1 MIKFFRGTKTFYR
14 TLKYHLKGFYV
25 ILDDYIFKRY
35 QEHDEFIIYCGYINH
50 IFEAN
55 QFKPEVWFQRSF
67 LN

>member
-35 QEHDEFIIYCGYINH
+35 QEHDEFVIYCGYINH
-50 IFEAN
+50 IFLAN
-55 QFKPEVWFQRSF
+55 
-67 LN
+67 